1 MADPSSD
8 PNAGTAADQ
17 SVATT
22 ETPAPIS
29 TDVNTAVSST
39 PGPNT
44 GVEPK
49 GAQPSGDP
57 PSMLDA
63 VKSALKPKAD
73 AAPASQTPDKQADG
87 TEPPKAE
94 ETQSDEDKELTDDE
108 LKSLSAR
115 TQRRFR
121 KLNSDVKTRDVLIG
135 QLEPKAQEFDR
146 LDQFVRSA
154 GLSPTDVQGT
164 LRIASQL
171 RSDPHAAYE
180 ALLPIMQH
188 LEAAI
193 GNVLPPEL
201 AQRVQAGYLT
211 EQDALAMSRA
221 ASHASFSRQQ
231 LEAERQQQQDWYYR
245 QDRQQQLDNTVSSVE
260 SWEKQQ
266 ATRDP
271 DWHLKQAD
279 IRELVELEVSRKR
292 LADPSWLPGNQ
303 EALKITQDAY
313 TKVNDRLKRF
323 VPKPQ
328 AMARDPSGG
337 GASPGSQPQPKN
349 MLDVVRMAASRG
361 R

>member
-1 MADPSSD
+1 
-8 PNAGTAADQ
+8 
-17 SVATT
+17 
-22 ETPAPIS
+22 
-29 TDVNTAVSST
+29 
-39 PGPNT
+39 
-44 GVEPK
+44 
-49 GAQPSGDP
+49 
-57 PSMLDA
+57 MLDA

-73 AAPASQTPDKQADG
+73 APPASQTPEKQAEG
-87 TEPPKAE
+87 TDPPKAE
-94 ETQSDEDKELTDDE
+94 ETADEEKDLTEDE

-121 KLNSDVKTRDVLIG
+121 KLNSDVKTRDTLIG

-146 LDQFVRSA
+146 LDQYVRSA

-188 LEAAI
+188 LETAI

-231 LEAERQQQQDWYYR
+231 LSEWQQQQAEQQFR
-245 QDRQQQLDNTVSSVE
+245 QGRQQQLDNTVSSVE
-260 SWEKQQ
+260 GWERQQ

-292 LADPSWLPGNQ
+292 LSDSEWLPSQ
-303 EALKITQDAY
+303 DEALKITKVAY
-313 TKVNDRLKRF
+313 DKVNDRLKRF
-323 VPKPQ
+323 VPRPQ

-337 GASPGSQPQPKN
+337 GASPGSQPQPKSIE
-349 MLDVVRMAASRG
+349 DAVRMAVG
-361 R
+361 RAPR